1 MIASIFIPIFLMA
14 SFSPDPA
21 SDDRF
26 VHTVFFWMKAD
37 VTQEQKGAF
46 YQGLMK
52 LKAIDSIETGYV
64 GVPASTNRPVI
75 ESSYDYSITFVFKT
89 AAEQDAYQSHPDHLE
104 FIAAYNHL
112 WEKVV
117 VYDAVSPK

>member
-1 MIASIFIPIFLMA
+1 MILAILLPILLMTG
-14 SFSPDPA
+14 FSAQPA

-26 VHTVFFWMKAD
+26 VHTVFFWVKAD
-37 VTQEQKGAF
+37 VTQEQKDAF
-46 YQGLMK
+46 YQGLLK
-52 LKAIDSIETGYV
+52 LKTIDAIETGYV
-64 GVPASTNRPVI
+64 GVPAPTNRSVI
-75 ESSYDYSITFVFKT
+75 DSSYDYSITFVFKT
-89 AAEQDAYQSHPDHLE
+89 AEDQDVYQSHPEHLE

>member
-1 MIASIFIPIFLMA
+1 MILSILIPIILMGGFA
-14 SFSPDPA
+14 PEPA

-26 VHTVFFWMKAD
+26 VHAVFFWVKAD
-37 VTQEQKGAF
+37 VTPEQKDAF
-46 YQGLMK
+46 YQGLLK
-52 LKAIDSIETGYV
+52 LKTIDAIETGYV
-64 GVPASTNRPVI
+64 GVPASTNRSVI
-75 ESSYDYSITFVFKT
+75 DSSYDYSITFVFKT
-89 AAEQDAYQSHPDHLE
+89 AADQDVYQSHPEHLE